1 MQTTNKIHKNS
12 KLEMLTYKQRK
23 VRPKKKRPKQ
33 SHVRKEI
40 KSSKIPLKC
49 FFEEYRKWMDKS
61 HPNNCKKVTLRIF

>member
-49 FFEEYRKWMDKS
+49 FFLKSIENGYKS